1 MSTRRTIDIDINTNA
16 DEAAQQFET
25 LATGVKKAAD
35 SADNLDAKFEDVF
48 QGIEPLTTRLGE
60 AEDRLYELALAGDTT
75 SKEYQALLQQV
86 GEYRKVQIQT
96 DIAVDAAATTFSQKL
111 AGALTGAASGF
122 AAVQGAIGLVST
134 ESEELNEVLLRV
146 QSALAL
152 AQGVQ
157 GVRDAIPAFKQLF
170 NTIKVGLAT
179 SGIGLFL
186 ITLGTILTNFDK
198 FKEAISGVTDEQK
211 ALNAES
217 KKNVETQKQNL
228 EALNG
233 QENVLKLQGKS
244 EREIL
249 QMKIKQT
256 DAVIETIKANIEN
269 DKITTEAQVKQLT
282 RSQEIAEKIAK
293 VTLQIGTS
301 LLRVFTKPL
310 DLLLDGVSE
319 VSKFLGF
326 GELTTFRLTDTLDNL
341 IDKGAEAVSTFLFDP
356 EEAKAESD
364 AAIAE
369 QEKTL
374 KTLENNRAGFLLQI
388 KAMHKAEIKSNKEK
402 NEQIRKDNAELLDT
416 EINEEIELQRQL
428 DQIKRENEDR
438 FRTEQENEILLVEEK
453 YDRLQA
459 MAQGN
464 AEALEQI
471 EIARLNEL
479 NDIRNKFTQEEVK
492 TLTERE
498 EFEALSADRKRELAV
513 GAATDTFTTI
523 ANLAELFAGQ
533 SKEQQKKAFKV
544 QKAANIAQATVDTF
558 SSAIA
563 AYKSQASIP
572 VVGPVLGGI
581 AAAAAV
587 SAGLLNI
594 KKISQQRF
602 DSGGGT
608 DGGGADFAPSGGGAQ
623 APQFNVV
630 GDSSLNQ
637 LASLQQEPV
646 QAFVVSGEVTTAQAL
661 DRNRV
666 QNATL

>member
-16 DEAAQQFET
+16 DQAAQQFET

-122 AAVQGAIGLVST
+122 AAVQGAIALVST

-146 QSALAL
+146 QSAIAL

-356 EEAKAESD
+356 EEAKAESN

-388 KAMHKAEIKSNKEK
+388 KAINKAEIKSNKEK

-416 EINEEIELQRQL
+416 EIDEEIELQRQL

-479 NDIRNKFTQEEVK
+479 NDVQNKFAEKEIENIELGNDEKFQ
-492 TLTERE
+492 
-498 EFEALSADRKRELAV
+498 LAV
-513 GAATDTFTTI
+513 GAAKNTFSTLS
-523 ANLAELFAGQ
+523 NLAELFAGE
-533 SKEQQKKAFKV
+533 SKEQRKKAFKV
-544 QKAANIAQATVDTF
+544 QKAANIAQATIDTF

-630 GDSSLNQ
+630 GDSGINQ